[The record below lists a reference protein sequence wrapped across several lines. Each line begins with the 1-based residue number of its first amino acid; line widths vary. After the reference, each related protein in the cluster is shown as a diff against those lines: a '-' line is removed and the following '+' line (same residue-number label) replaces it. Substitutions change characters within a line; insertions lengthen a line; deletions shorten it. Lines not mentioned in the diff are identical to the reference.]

1 MTTPAQTPTDRSSNP
16 ERTVYPLSGMTAAV
30 ERMLDERAGGRLFWV
45 RAEISQ
51 RSFSGKHCYLDLVEE
66 EGGRRLAQL
75 RGTIWGSRL
84 AIIRKELGAEFDE
97 VLKPGREIVFSAHM
111 SFHAVYGFSLNIQS
125 IDLDV
130 LLGEMERRRKETFE
144 ALQREGAIGRNGRLS
159 LEAVPQRIVLI
170 GSPGTAGHTDFLA
183 HLRNNP
189 YGYALDVGCLDAPV
203 QGVQAVGPL
212 VAALHQAG
220 RAALSTP
227 VDAVVLVRGGGAK
240 LDLDVFNDLTL
251 CRTIAAMQVPVI
263 TGIGHETDST
273 LVDFVAHTHCKTPT
287 AVADW
292 LIERIAA
299 FESDLGREGRAV
311 AAECRAQLS
320 EQFGWLQGM
329 EALLAE
335 RPLSFLRLQR
345 GALYSGANGVV
356 RRTREAMS
364 DARSELVRVGAEW
377 KAGVAGLSPKWR
389 TALEEVEGGIQR
401 EAMRQL
407 VQQEERMTA
416 MRSTLELLGP
426 GATLK
431 RGFSITRVEGKAI
444 RELNALKPGMEVE
457 TELESGTFRS
467 EVKEVRSTSAPRQE
481 D

>member
-1 MTTPAQTPTDRSSNP
+1 M
-16 ERTVYPLSGMTAAV
+16 
-30 ERMLDERAGGRLFWV
+30 
-45 RAEISQ
+45 
-51 RSFSGKHCYLDLVEE
+51 
-66 EGGRRLAQL
+66 
-75 RGTIWGSRL
+75 
-84 AIIRKELGAEFDE
+84 
-97 VLKPGREIVFSAHM
+97 
-111 SFHAVYGFSLNIQS
+111 
-125 IDLDV
+125 
-130 LLGEMERRRKETFE
+130 
-144 ALQREGAIGRNGRLS
+144 
-159 LEAVPQRIVLI
+159 
-170 GSPGTAGHTDFLA
+170 
-183 HLRNNP
+183 
-189 YGYALDVGCLDAPV
+189 
-203 QGVQAVGPL
+203 QAVGPL

-220 RAALSTP
+220 RSALSTP

-320 EQFGWLQGM
+320 EQSGWLQGM

-407 VQQEERMTA
+407 VQQEEWMTA

-457 TELESGTFRS
+457 TELESGTFLS

>member
-1 MTTPAQTPTDRSSNP
+1 M
-16 ERTVYPLSGMTAAV
+16 
-30 ERMLDERAGGRLFWV
+30 
-45 RAEISQ
+45 
-51 RSFSGKHCYLDLVEE
+51 
-66 EGGRRLAQL
+66 
-75 RGTIWGSRL
+75 
-84 AIIRKELGAEFDE
+84 
-97 VLKPGREIVFSAHM
+97 
-111 SFHAVYGFSLNIQS
+111 
-125 IDLDV
+125 
-130 LLGEMERRRKETFE
+130 
-144 ALQREGAIGRNGRLS
+144 
-159 LEAVPQRIVLI
+159 PQRIVLI
-170 GSPGTAGHTDFLA
+170 GSPGTAGHSDFLA

-212 VAALHQAG
+212 VAALHEAG
-220 RAALSTP
+220 RAALRTS

-251 CRTIAAMQVPVI
+251 CRTIAAMEVPVI
-263 TGIGHETDST
+263 TGIGHETDAT

-299 FESDLGREGRAV
+299 FESDLGRRGRAV

-320 EQFGWLQGM
+320 EQSGWLQGM

-364 DARSELVRVGAEW
+364 EARSKVRVGAEW

-416 MRSTLELLGP
+416 MRSTLELARSRGHP
-426 GATLK
+426 QA
-431 RGFSITRVEGKAI
+431 GFSITRVEGKAV
-444 RELNALKPGMEVE
+444 RQVDTLKPGMEVE
-457 TELESGTFRS
+457 TELESGTFLS
-467 EVKEVRSTSAPRQE
+467 EVKEVRSTSTPRQE